1 MFDLAIIKLITAIFV
16 LLYIPRMHCWFAS
29 IHEQEHLCNVKDN
42 KLALMIPA
50 RNEGKT
56 ILPLLASIKK
66 QTYANKNFDVFII
79 VKEHDDPVIEYAKKV
94 NAKVYIDSTQSSKG
108 DCLDYCIQHILHEYP
123 GVYDGYILV
132 DADCV
137 LDNNFMLEMNN
148 ALASG
153 ADVINAKKLVK
164 NYLPEFRK
172 YLNLVTACN
181 GLIWTIMD
189 DMGNRWKSD
198 HGYTTMTITTG
209 IMFSKNLIQKWGGW
223 NYRQTLTEDMELQ
236 RDCALMGYKTLYY
249 SHAKFYMEESP
260 SLKVTNTRRNRWMN
274 GLINS
279 DYIYGSRL
287 LHKRGDHAIRNNYF
301 MFCLWLVYAYIGLLF
316 LLFVGNL
323 GIAGYVFLTGSGTV
337 LHYLFLSFYAL
348 ASIYISFMVLT
359 FAAIIVD
366 WKNIQLSIFNKLLL
380 LLVHPLFYMG
390 YLQIVSRAI
399 FIKKPLEW
407 EVIERVET

>member
-1 MFDLAIIKLITAIFV
+1 MIEIKIIKLATVIFV
-16 LLYIPRMHCWFAS
+16 FLYMPRLICWLAS
-29 IHEQEHLCNVKDN
+29 FKEQKHVYSIKNN

-56 ILPLLASIKK
+56 ILPLLESIKN
-66 QTYANKNFDVFII
+66 QTYSSKNFDVFIV
-79 VKEHDDPVIEYAKKV
+79 VKDANDPVIEYAKMI
-94 NAKVYIDSTQSSKG
+94 NAKIYVDVAQTSKG
-108 DCLDYCIQHILHEYP
+108 DCLDYCIQHILRDYP
-123 GVYDGYILV
+123 DVYDGYTLV

-137 LDNNFMLEMNN
+137 LDKNYLLEMNN
-148 ALASG
+148 ALSTG
-153 ADVINAKKLVK
+153 AQVINAKKLVK